1 MRRGSFGRSV
11 ARAAAS
17 GGGRAYRARAPIGWY
32 ASVVLIVVAGV
43 GLVAYSRYERLHP
56 VIVGPTASDNW
67 QAAFSADICGTVAK
81 ALPANPNLGSVGI
94 RTFGNGLIDIN
105 PGAASTPSAF
115 EGRNATLGKFA
126 SSYPGFTLTPTSI
139 QLPGKGQRL
148 WKDGDRCT
156 SSAGPLDGPAKLVV
170 KVWSSPSSPGRLF
183 GGDPTKLHL
192 ENGQMITVAFVPA
205 GSAIPEPPSRT
216 ALLQALGLSSST
228 SPATSSTTPPTSS
241 TTPATSSTTPATS
254 STAPATTS
262 KGARSGP
269 TGTTSAKSAKSQR

>member
-228 SPATSSTTPPTSS
+228 SASSTSSTSPATSS
-241 TTPATSSTTPATS
+241 TTPATSSTTPAT
-254 STAPATTS
+254 TS
-262 KGARSGP
+262 KSARSGP
-269 TGTTSAKSAKSQR
+269 TGTTSAKSAKS